1 MKNINISGVSGND
14 RPCERCLKYGPGV
27 LSDIELLAVM
37 IRTGTGDLN
46 AEDIARR
53 ILSLSLQDQ
62 KLLGLCHMD
71 AEELMS
77 VPGIGKVKAVQ
88 IMCIAELS
96 KRIAAY
102 RAMDNI
108 SFSDPGTIS
117 DYYMERLRHEEQE
130 MLVCMMLDTK
140 NRILR
145 EKVMTKGTVCA
156 SLISP
161 REVFLEALKYHA
173 VNIIIIHNHPS
184 GDPSPSP
191 ADIEVTERIR
201 EAGELLDI
209 RLEDHIIVGDRSYF
223 SFRQEDML

>member
-1 MKNINISGVSGND
+1 MNKNISGVPGND
-14 RPCERCLKYGPGV
+14 RPYERCLAYGPGV
-27 LSDIELLAVM
+27 LSDTELLAVM
-37 IRTGTGDLN
+37 IRTGTGGLN
-46 AEDIARR
+46 AEDIARKV
-53 ILSLSLQDQ
+53 LSMSLQDQ

-71 AEELMS
+71 AEELMAI
-77 VPGIGKVKAVQ
+77 PGIGKVKAVQ

-102 RAMDNI
+102 KAMDDI
-108 SFSDPGTIS
+108 SFSDPATIS

-140 NRILR
+140 NHILR

-161 REVFLEALKYHA
+161 REIFLEALKFHA
-173 VNIIIIHNHPS
+173 VNVIIVHNHPG

-191 ADIEVTERIR
+191 ADIDVTERIK

-209 RLEDHIIVGDRSYF
+209 RLVDHIIVGDRSYF